1 MWKGSILVIGWQL
14 KCRTHWKTTLRSAP
28 VLGYVLLGQWHEE
41 VRIFRW
47 KWQAKAAAV
56 LHKLTAAR
64 DVLTA
69 VSIEPYLPGANILH
83 LRSHVPRR

>member
-1 MWKGSILVIGWQL
+1 MWKGSVLVIGWQL
-14 KCRTHWKTTLRSAP
+14 KGRTHWKTTFRSAP
-28 VLGYVLLGQWHEE
+28 MLGFVLLGQWHDE

-69 VSIEPYLPGANILH
+69 VSIEPYLPGANIIP
-83 LRSHVPRR
+83 LRSHALRR